1 MFKKFRKKVIHS
13 QMMVDLREY
22 TPEALS
28 NIKLIKAVGTV
39 ILPENPGAEFMFA
52 FSKIKCEA
60 VGTILRLPIGAQIYT
75 VNGVQVVS
83 NLSAPE
89 GSVCKINGIAVLT
102 KPQKRNVKYI
112 VNGLLLK
119 NKGVDVE
126 CIATNGLSFEMAFDE
141 DKVKIF
147 SNSVEIDSSFIRNA
161 EENTLI
167 VAGNKIEIAEDVTEQ
182 EVIDKNIRFFA
193 GNSVI
198 CSKNIKGCVQ
208 NRACVGNK
216 VIAK

>member
-1 MFKKFRKKVIHS
+1 MFKRFRKKAIHS

-28 NIKLIKAVGTV
+28 NIKLIEAVGTV
-39 ILPENPGAEFMFA
+39 ILPESPSAEFMLA

-60 VGTILRLPIGAQIYT
+60 VGTVLHLPLGAKIYT

-102 KPQKRNVKYI
+102 KPQEKNVKYI

-119 NKGVDVE
+119 NKGVDIE
-126 CIATNGLSFEMAFDE
+126 CIATNGLSFEMEFDE

-147 SNSVEIDSSFIRNA
+147 SGRVEIDSSFIRNA
-161 EENTLI
+161 EKNTLI
-167 VAGNKIEIAEDVTEQ
+167 VAGSKIEIADDVTEQ
-182 EVIDKNIRFFA
+182 DINDKNIRFFA

-198 CSKNIKGCVQ
+198 CSKEIKGCVQ

-216 VIAK
+216 VVAK